1 MCQKLRLSID
11 INVIGDYAS
20 LSIMRSKDQD
30 QLKCGRKGAG
40 VVYTTALRRFLSILC
55 FIMYMDLVSEI

>member
-20 LSIMRSKDQD
+20 LSIMRSKGQD